1 MANLILAVHNAFL
14 DGYALQNIHQALME
28 DGRTKAVLFNEI
40 YDHCRRKPLDE
51 IRHCIERNNHE
62 RTDDLT
68 DYSLHDLIQ
77 EFALMLDVEDVARF
91 ANSSDHICD
100 LGRFQ
105 NYQFIYFADLA
116 DNRKLAFTE
125 VDNETDVTETTMKEI
140 YEMLV
145 AARSDDNPFAMFDD
159 CRCEVI

>member
-1 MANLILAVHNAFL
+1 MANLIVAVHNAFL
-14 DGYALQNIHQALME
+14 DGYAFQNIKQALME

-40 YDHCRRKPLDE
+40 YDHCRRKPFDE
-51 IRHCIERNNHE
+51 IRHRIERNNHE

-68 DYSLHDLIQ
+68 DYSLRDLIQ
-77 EFALMLDVEDVARF
+77 DFALMLNAEDIASF
-91 ANSSDHICD
+91 ANSSDCFCD

-105 NYQFIYFADLA
+105 NYQFIYFADST
-116 DNRKLAFTE
+116 DNQKFAFTE
-125 VDNETDVTETTMKEI
+125 VDDETDVSVVTMKEI

-145 AARSDDNPFAMFDD
+145 AGRSDDNPFAMFDD